1 MSEAVYNL
9 ENVNYDYAGKINAL
23 KNVCLTVNKGEQV
36 AILGANGSG
45 KSTLL
50 KLLNALIFPSSGTI
64 EAYGTQLSEGLLDDD
79 KSAFPPMFRKN
90 VGFVFQNSETQLFC
104 PTVWDEILFGPL
116 QLDIPRNV
124 AEVRAKDV
132 MDMLGISCLKDRAPY
147 SLSGGEKKKVAIASV
162 LSVNPEVLLL
172 DEPTSNLDP
181 ATKRWLIE
189 LLVELKKAG
198 KTIIIATHD
207 LDYVPQITDRVY
219 VLDKKIVAEGTPG
232 EILLDIELLKKTNL
246 ETPSIAVLF
255 EILRCFGYDCK
266 DLPLSMD
273 EAVTHLNKTLE
284 SGGGHVHLHMH
295 EHTHEEIKDLKK
307 RHGHHFP

>member
-1 MSEAVYNL
+1 MSSPVFNL
-9 ENVNYDYAGKINAL
+9 ECVNYEYASRITAL
-23 KNVCLTVNKGEQV
+23 KNVSLTVNKGEQV

-50 KLLNALIFPSSGTI
+50 KLLNGLIFPSSGKI
-64 EAYGTQLSEGLLDDD
+64 EAYGTQVSEGLLDDD
-79 KSAFPPMFRKN
+79 KSIFPPMFRKN

-104 PTVWDEILFGPL
+104 PTVRDEILFGPL
-116 QLDIPRNV
+116 QLDIPAGR
-124 AEVRAKDV
+124 AEERAKDV
-132 MDMLGISCLKDRAPY
+132 MDMLGISHLRDRAPY

-181 ATKRWLIE
+181 GTKRWLIE
-189 LLVELKKAG
+189 LLTELKKAG
-198 KTIIIATHD
+198 KTLIIATHD

-219 VLDKKIVAEGTPG
+219 VLDKTIVAEGTPR
-232 EILLDIELLKKTNL
+232 EILLDLVLLKKTNL

-255 EILRCFGYDCK
+255 EMLRCFGYDCK

-273 EAVTHLNKTLE
+273 EAVTHLTKTLE
-284 SGGGHVHLHMH
+284 IGSGHAHLHVH
-295 EHTHEEIKDLKK
+295 EHTHDEIKDLKK
-307 RHGHHFP
+307 KHGHHFP